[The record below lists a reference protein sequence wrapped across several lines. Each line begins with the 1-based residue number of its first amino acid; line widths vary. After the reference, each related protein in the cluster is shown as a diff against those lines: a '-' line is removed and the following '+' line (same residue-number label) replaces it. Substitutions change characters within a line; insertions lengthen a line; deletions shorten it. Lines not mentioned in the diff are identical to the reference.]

1 MTTTKV
7 IFRSGLFFLLAASS
21 SFAGQGTPSQDAR
34 KSCRDFVQ
42 AFYDWYV
49 PVALKHGRVRPADVA
64 LKNKGSEFSPEL
76 ARALREDS
84 EAQAKVKGDLV
95 GLDFDPFLNS
105 QDPSERYV
113 VGNITPKGDRYWVE
127 IYSLTSGKK
136 SEKPDVV
143 PELTFKDGRWIFVNF
158 HYGQGEHSE
167 DENLVSTLKILRAD
181 RAKSSP

>member
-1 MTTTKV
+1 MATTKV

-21 SFAGQGTPSQDAR
+21 SFAQGTPAQDAK
-34 KSCRDFVQ
+34 KSCQDFVQ

-49 PVALKHGRVRPADVA
+49 PVALKHGRARPADLA
-64 LKNKGSEFSPEL
+64 LKHKGTAFSREL
-76 ARALREDS
+76 AQALREDS
-84 EAQAKVKGDLV
+84 EAQAKVKGDVV

-136 SEKPDVV
+136 SAKPDVV
-143 PELTFKDGRWIFVNF
+143 PELMFKDGRWIFVNF
-158 HYGQGEHSE
+158 HYGESELPE
-167 DENLVSTLKILRAD
+167 DENLVSTLKTLRAN
-181 RAKSSP
+181 RQRSSQ